1 MVADGE
7 HLNQSSYAF
16 ARSTATALRRRLGSS
31 LVVPAQADRSPR
43 SCIKAA
49 RAPRAFTRRFTPA
62 FTIVELLVVISIVTI
77 LASFLMPAFARV
89 REAADRL
96 QCSNNMRQ
104 IGCAIMSYA
113 DDNND
118 RVPAM
123 QCITGEPNHRFF
135 GNAMALT
142 TGSGEKLDG
151 LGVLL
156 SSALGGGYVSDP
168 RIFYCPCHCGDH
180 PFERYSKTLLSPTP
194 QSLLGEP
201 TFSNYHYR
209 GTPDNGADEGVI
221 PVNARVTL
229 GKFKPNQTLLA
240 DGMRTRADFNHV
252 KGTNR
257 LFSDG
262 HTDWHT
268 DSGQIILRALPQE
281 SDSSAPNELWSQI
294 DSDGYVR

>member
-1 MVADGE
+1 MVTDGD
-7 HLNQSSYAF
+7 LPNQL
-16 ARSTATALRRRLGSS
+16 ARNLARLTATALGRGVGIQLRIR
-31 LVVPAQADRSPR
+31 AQACRVS
-43 SCIKAA
+43 
-49 RAPRAFTRRFTPA
+49 RAPRA

-104 IGCAIMSYA
+104 IGCAILSYA

-118 RVPAM
+118 RVPSM
-123 QCITGEPNHRFF
+123 QCITGETNDRFF

-156 SSALGGGYVSDP
+156 SQALGGGYVSDP
-168 RIFYCPCHCGDH
+168 RVFYCPCHCGDH
-180 PFERYSKTLLSPTP
+180 PFDRYATTLLAPFGQGLT
-194 QSLLGEP
+194 GEL

-209 GTPDNGADEGVI
+209 CTPDNGANEGVI

-229 GKFKPNQTLLA
+229 SKFRANQSLLA

-262 HTDWHT
+262 HTDWHA
-268 DSGQIILRALPQE
+268 DNGQIILRTLPQA
-281 SDSSAPNELWSQI
+281 SDVSAPNELWSQI
-294 DSDGYVR
+294 DSDGYTR

>member
-89 REAADRL
+89 REAAERL

-118 RVPAM
+118 GVQHSIASP
-123 QCITGEPNHRFF
+123 TGFGSCASGNYQLFWLQDNIFDEPNLLFVPFLSVYDDRAARDAKASNWSNITSLVSELTGPSGYISQFGDKITFNRF
-135 GNAMALT
+135 
-142 TGSGEKLDG
+142 SGL
-151 LGVLL
+151 
-156 SSALGGGYVSDP
+156 P
-168 RIFYCPCHCGDH
+168 
-180 PFERYSKTLLSPTP
+180 ERK
-194 QSLLGEP
+194 
-201 TFSNYHYR
+201 
-209 GTPDNGADEGVI
+209 
-221 PVNARVTL
+221 
-229 GKFKPNQTLLA
+229 
-240 DGMRTRADFNHV
+240 
-252 KGTNR
+252 
-257 LFSDG
+257 
-262 HTDWHT
+262 
-268 DSGQIILRALPQE
+268 
-281 SDSSAPNELWSQI
+281 
-294 DSDGYVR
+294 VR